1 MAEAKTKPT
10 TLSLETFLAGLDDS
24 QRRADCA
31 AIAALM
37 QAATGEPAV
46 LWGNIIGF
54 GSYRYRYESGR
65 EGDWPLVSF
74 APRKG
79 DISLYLA
86 ADYPRRAAHLARLG
100 RHKTGKSCLYI
111 RRLDDVDQDV
121 LREMIADSIQVN
133 AAQRVCR

>member
-1 MAEAKTKPT
+1 MPEAKTKPT
-10 TLSLETFLAGLDDS
+10 ALPLDTFLAGIADPE
-24 QRRADCA
+24 RRADCA

-37 QAATGEPAV
+37 QAVTGEPAV
-46 LWGNIIGF
+46 LWGSIIGF

-86 ADYPRRAAHLARLG
+86 ADYPRRAAQLARLG
-100 RHKTGKSCLYI
+100 RHKTGKSCVYI
-111 RRLDDVDQDV
+111 RRLADIDQAV
-121 LREMIADSIQVN
+121 LREMIEDSI
-133 AAQRVCR
+133 AAHAGQRMHC

>member
-10 TLSLETFLAGLDDS
+10 AVPLDTFLAGIADPE
-24 QRRADCA
+24 RRADCA

-37 QAATGEPAV
+37 QAATGETAV

-54 GSYRYRYESGR
+54 GSYRYRYASGR

-74 APRKG
+74 SPRKG

-86 ADYPRRAAHLARLG
+86 ADYPRRAEQLARLG
-100 RHKTGKSCLYI
+100 RHKTGKSCIYV
-111 RRLDDVDQDV
+111 RRLADIDQGV
-121 LREMIADSIQVN
+121 LREMIEDSIQVQ
-133 AAQRVCR
+133 AAQRTQC